1 MTENMEKHIATQLL
15 SAVEYCHSKK
25 ILHLDIKPE
34 NILVTGVDGEK
45 ITVQLADF
53 GLSTSSKHP
62 LNRTCGT
69 TIYMAPEVIE
79 SKYYEQSIDIWC
91 LGATIYNLLTKSLPK
106 YGSTKDLCFDDLTM
120 EARDFIMKMLQI
132 DPTKRSSASELLKHS
147 WLTSEWL
154 SESAVDEYFTNKA
167 NRCKQEA

>member
-1 MTENMEKHIATQLL
+1 MTENMVKHIATQLL

-25 ILHLDIKPE
+25 NLHRDIKPE
-34 NILVTGVDGEK
+34 NILFTGVDGEK

-53 GLSTSSKHP
+53 GLSTYSKHP

-69 TIYMAPEVIE
+69 IIYMAQEMIE
-79 SKYYEQSIDIWC
+79 SKYYDQSIDIWC

-106 YGSTKDLCFDDLTM
+106 YGSTKDLCFDDLIM
-120 EARDFIMKMLQI
+120 EARDFILKMLQS
-132 DPTKRSSASELLKHS
+132 DPAKRSSASELLKHS

-154 SESAVDEYFTNKA
+154 SEFAVYEYFTNRYMRLQKS
-167 NRCKQEA
+167 